1 MFSPCLLCWF
11 CTQCNPDPSGGG
23 TQESHLAGSG
33 LTSPGKG
40 EGVAV
45 DHWRWLG
52 KTPVSW
58 WKLCGNI
65 HHIITDVEHNM
76 CQYKSMPLTRASHW
90 KSHLRSSI
98 KHGNTLWSST
108 MTVAYQPLYR
118 GFSHDLGISQPAMFA
133 CRRIYIYYC
142 FFYYWVR
149 QGHGICPSPCIVAAV
164 LKRMS
169 VKTRYPKSTG

>member
-1 MFSPCLLCWF
+1 MLKHIKTVCEPCSPHVFCWF

-33 LTSPGKG
+33 LTSPGEG
-40 EGVAV
+40 EGVAFG
-45 DHWRWLG
+45 HWRWLG

-76 CQYKSMPLTRASHW
+76 CQNKSMPLTRASHW

-98 KHGNTLWSST
+98 KHGNTLWSSNV
-108 MTVAYQPLYR
+108 TVAYQPLYR
-118 GFSHDLGISQPAMFA
+118 GFSHEKLNLVWGFRSQQCLYAGG
-133 CRRIYIYYC
+133 YI
-142 FFYYWVR
+142 FYYF
-149 QGHGICPSPCIVAAV
+149 CF
-164 LKRMS
+164 
-169 VKTRYPKSTG
+169 TTGWGRAMESALPRV